1 MNTPLKARMQ
11 CVCVMEVGEELEPP
25 KSVKLFVQR
34 PVPPTWC
41 SCLPQLAPCYKQ
53 VATFTFYSTKS
64 GARCRTYTSIPLSMK
79 VSSMQSAH
87 ARFPSGLVKV
97 SVKRRRR
104 GKIVVFIPLKD
115 FLDDMNMEDDEADKL
130 VLYVSC
136 NDSRIERTRDLPH
149 PGGSSTRKEGEA
161 GKMRESVKENTLSD
175 TDEGLYQEKAT
186 QGKIREY
193 NEHIEGPNCQCF
205 KYKSRIESTTTSR
218 DDLEA
223 EGDETV
229 NTTLEYSRYTTTLKS
244 TMICTCVMEVGED
257 QHEPPRMVTL
267 SVQTPAPAWC
277 CGLPI
282 TYFKQFAKFTF
293 DNNEHVTSRQN
304 YTSVPLILKVYRL
317 KRAHSWS
324 PSALVKV
331 SIKQKRGG
339 KIEFFTPVHYFLNH
353 METNDAKADEL
364 VLYVSSKNARM
375 ERTRWEQQE
384 VTVEQDLY
392 ENEAEKD
399 EVRNTECEAKD
410 EPVVA
415 FTLNPEETVLR
426 TRMQV
431 LEMSQRTTYAE
442 GKYIR
447 STLDDLMAEMNLL
460 EKEMDCAETL
470 WAEEEEGEGGF
481 TYEGTHQ
488 QNVDDDQFN
497 ELMEN
502 CTQEEMQDV
511 FSGIN
516 WNLFEEDEDE
526 KEQGRTNEGSHIP
539 QPVNTCIKQEEGTTL
554 GSHVPQPLNPYI
566 VQDGTVKGLAK
577 LALFLLV
584 VMCLA
589 PVAEHPYLPFRL
601 DLPGLK

>member
-1 MNTPLKARMQ
+1 M
-11 CVCVMEVGEELEPP
+11 CVMEVGEDLEPP
-25 KSVKLFVQR
+25 KRVKLSVQR
-34 PVPPTWC
+34 PVLPAWC

-53 VATFTFYSTKS
+53 VATFTFSSTKS
-64 GARCRTYTSIPLSMK
+64 GARCRTYTSTPLSME
-79 VSSMQSAH
+79 VSSMQRAH
-87 ARFPSGLVKV
+87 ARFSSGLVKV
-97 SVKRRRR
+97 SVKRRGR
-104 GKIVVFIPLKD
+104 GKIVIFIPLKE
-115 FLDDMNMEDDEADKL
+115 FLDDMNTEDDEADKL

-149 PGGSSTRKEGEA
+149 LGGSSTRKEGEQ
-161 GKMRESVKENTLSD
+161 GKMQEESVKESTVSD
-175 TDEGLYQEKAT
+175 TNEGFYQEKVT

-205 KYKSRIESTTTSR
+205 KYKNRTESATTSR
-218 DDLEA
+218 NDLEA
-223 EGDETV
+223 EGDETA
-229 NTTLEYSRYTTTLKS
+229 NTTLQYSQYTTTLKS
-244 TMICTCVMEVGED
+244 TMICTCVMEAGEG
-257 QHEPPRMVTL
+257 QHEPPQRVTL

-293 DNNEHVTSRQN
+293 DNNEHVTNRQSH
-304 YTSVPLILKVYRL
+304 TSVPLILKVYRL
-317 KRAHSWS
+317 KRAHTWS
-324 PSALVKV
+324 PSALVKM
-331 SIKQKRGG
+331 SIKQRRGG
-339 KIEFFTPVHYFLNH
+339 KIEFFTPVQYFLNH
-353 METNDAKADEL
+353 METNDAKDDEL
-364 VLYVSSKNARM
+364 VLRVSSRNARM

-384 VTVEQDLY
+384 VTAEQDTY
-392 ENEAEKD
+392 EDEAEKD
-399 EVRNTECEAKD
+399 ELRNTKCETKE

-415 FTLNPEETVLR
+415 FTLNPEETVFR

-431 LEMSQRTTYAE
+431 LEMSQRTTHAE

-447 STLDDLMAEMNLL
+447 STLDDFMAEMDLL

-470 WAEEEEGEGGF
+470 WTEEEEGEGGF

-502 CTQEEMQDV
+502 CTQDEMQDV

-516 WNLFEEDEDE
+516 WNLFEEDEHE
-526 KEQGRTNEGSHIP
+526 KEQGTTNEGSHA
-539 QPVNTCIKQEEGTTL
+539 PVQERKGTTE
-554 GSHVPQPLNPYI
+554 GSHAPQPLNLYI
-566 VQDGTVKGLAK
+566 VQGGTIRWLAK

-589 PVAEHPYLPFRL
+589 PIAEHPYLPFRL
-601 DLPGLK
+601 DLPGLE